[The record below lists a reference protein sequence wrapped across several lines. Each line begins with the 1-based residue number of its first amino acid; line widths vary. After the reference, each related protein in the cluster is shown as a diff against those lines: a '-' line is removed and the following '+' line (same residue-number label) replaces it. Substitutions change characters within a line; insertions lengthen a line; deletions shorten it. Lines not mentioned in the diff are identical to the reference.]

1 MARTKRVVEPL
12 PTIWRCPDEL
22 WDLIRPILAELDPP
36 HRGHRQRIDQR
47 RALDGIIYRLR
58 SGCQWNALP
67 KEFGDDS
74 SVHRT
79 QQRWIARGVFDRI
92 WELLLRACEELGGVD
107 WAWQSVDGA
116 MGKARFGGI
125 MSGPTPPIVRKTAPN
140 AAC

>member
-1 MARTKRVVEPL
+1 MARTKRIVESL
-12 PTIWRCPDEL
+12 PTIWNCPDEL
-22 WDLIRPILAELDPP
+22 WDFITPVLDELDPP
-36 HRGHRQRIDQR
+36 HRGHRQRVDQR
-47 RALDGIIYRLR
+47 KALDGIIYRLR
-58 SGCQWNALP
+58 SGCQWNHLP

-79 QQRWIARGVFDRI
+79 QQRWIKRGVFDRI

-125 MSGPTPPIVRKTAPN
+125 MSAPIPQTVQKTAQN
-140 AAC
+140 AVF